1 MSLPS
6 LFLSYVYRCTDTVKA
21 WLRSLRSAGVYL
33 FVLTNSFADYATH
46 ILEFILG
53 DDWASYFDL
62 VIFGGAKPAFFP
74 ADEPYLLVNGT
85 EVDGGML
92 GTDGGEHFLL
102 ASPELTC

>member
-1 MSLPS
+1 MALPS
-6 LFLSYVYRCTDTVKA
+6 HLFSYVYRCSDTVKA

-53 DDWASYFDL
+53 ADWASYFDL
-62 VIFGGAKPAFFP
+62 VIFGGNKPAFFSTESP
-74 ADEPYLLVNGT
+74 FLLVNGT

-92 GTDGGEHFLL
+92 RG
-102 ASPELTC
+102 